1 MKKICIL
8 LTGLVSSLAFST
20 QVGWEF
26 SYDKSGDAIPFD
38 KVVIGAVRDGASTG
52 VSGPWQHA
60 DGSLSDSTVPGEGD
74 LYIGYSGKLLTL
86 KELSYA
92 PDDTQASRGY
102 ATGISDLNLLGL
114 ENSLF
119 YFEAY
124 SGERVV
130 SYSELSSYEDL
141 RKAFFLDENGSVN
154 FSIVPWAPTAHA
166 IPEPSSG
173 LLLLIGGALVG
184 LRRKRRAA

>member
-20 QVGWEF
+20 QVFWVF
-26 SYDKSGDAIPFD
+26 SYDRSGNAIPFD
-38 KVVIGAVRDGASTG
+38 KVVIGAVRDGVSTG

-60 DGSLSDSTVPGEGD
+60 DGSPSDSTVPGEGD
-74 LYIGYSGKLLTL
+74 LYIGYTGELLTL
-86 KELSYA
+86 QKLSYD

-102 ATGISDLNLLGL
+102 ASGVSDLNLLGL
-114 ENSLF
+114 ENSYF

-130 SYSELSSYEDL
+130 SYSELSSYDDL
-141 RKAFFLDENGSVN
+141 RKAFVFDENGTFNSSV
-154 FSIVPWAPTAHA
+154 VPWAPTAHA